1 MTPGEIRRLY
11 FIVRTFLSYGL
22 DELIPRMRITLPLRI
37 WRRTL
42 FWMPNR
48 HKDQV
53 LGERLRLALQELGP
67 VWIKF
72 GQMLSTRRDLFPP
85 QIADE
90 LAMLQDRVAPF
101 DGVRAKKQ
109 IEEAMGNI
117 PVETWFDDFDI
128 QPLASA
134 SIAQVH
140 TARLKPLVT
149 AGIENV
155 LNAFLY
161 RAPAL
166 KAARQR
172 LNGKVL
178 RIVLKEFS
186 TPLVLVFSERQL
198 DVLGEW
204 EGEADCSVITHMSVL
219 PKLRDRQQLTALIR
233 SGELE
238 VEGDIQVVQ
247 NFVAL
252 SDLAEFD
259 PAELLAPFIG
269 DIAAEGIGKAIHGG
283 TAFLRK
289 NLQRQQRY
297 AAEVITEEWR
307 MAPGPL
313 EVAWFAEETAAVE
326 RAVDAL
332 TKRLEKLEGK

>member
-1 MTPGEIRRLY
+1 
-11 FIVRTFLSYGL
+11 
-22 DELIPRMRITLPLRI
+22 
-37 WRRTL
+37 
-42 FWMPNR
+42 MP
-48 HKDQV
+48 
-53 LGERLRLALQELGP
+53 
-67 VWIKF
+67 I
-72 GQMLSTRRDLFPP
+72 
-85 QIADE
+85 
-90 LAMLQDRVAPF
+90 
-101 DGVRAKKQ
+101 
-109 IEEAMGNI
+109 
-117 PVETWFDDFDI
+117 
-128 QPLASA
+128 
-134 SIAQVH
+134 
-140 TARLKPLVT
+140 KPLVS

-166 KAARQR
+166 KTARQR

-186 TPLVLVFSERQL
+186 TPLVLVFSERRL

-219 PKLRDRQQLTALIR
+219 PKMRDRQQMTALIR

-252 SDLAEFD
+252 SDQAEFD
-259 PAELLAPFIG
+259 PAELKAPYIG
-269 DIAAEGIGKAIHGG
+269 DIAAEGISKTLRTGS
-283 TAFLRK
+283 AFLRK
-289 NLQRQQRY
+289 GLLRQQRY
-297 AAEVITEEWR
+297 AAEVLTEEWR